1 MMTHKNIIVTTFI
14 ALVVDI
20 VAIAI
25 LVATLA
31 ICIHDG
37 YDTAMAFAFA
47 FSVPATVLCTLW
59 LFAVTR
65 MTLEEH
71 R

>member
-1 MMTHKNIIVTTFI
+1 MMTRKSIIVTTFI
-14 ALVVDI
+14 ALIVDI
-20 VAIAI
+20 VAIAT

-37 YDTAMAFAFA
+37 YSTGMAIAFA
-47 FSVPATVLCTLW
+47 FSIPATVLCTLW
-59 LFAVTR
+59 LLAVTR
-65 MTLEEH
+65 MIQEEH